1 MPFVGLGKVRMRASA
16 LSKRKETKRNE
27 TKRGGMLALQRAP
40 VVSLQLACLFL
51 CVFAR
56 NHGKRPSVS
65 VPADA
70 AATKTD
76 GKMKVCFYYVAS
88 TPAPV
93 FVSSLFRGDVPRAVR
108 FGSGKF
114 KVRFFLKKKLI
125 MTYDHDT
132 VALPLPPAPCTPI
145 GNTTTA
151 SFFSFFFIVCLTFF
165 FWTPIASI
173 ASSTTAGMKV

>member
-1 MPFVGLGKVRMRASA
+1 MITNLLRNGRWQHTPCIIFLLSTGLLANAADMILPSFPLNPVPSRLLIWGVGGGLLCPSLASA
-16 LSKRKETKRNE
+16 KSERARVPSPNEKKRNE
-27 TKRGGMLALQRAP
+27 TKRNGGVMLALQRAP

-114 KVRFFLKKKLI
+114 KVRFFLKK
-125 MTYDHDT
+125 
-132 VALPLPPAPCTPI
+132 
-145 GNTTTA
+145 N
-151 SFFSFFFIVCLTFF
+151 
-165 FWTPIASI
+165 
-173 ASSTTAGMKV
+173 SS